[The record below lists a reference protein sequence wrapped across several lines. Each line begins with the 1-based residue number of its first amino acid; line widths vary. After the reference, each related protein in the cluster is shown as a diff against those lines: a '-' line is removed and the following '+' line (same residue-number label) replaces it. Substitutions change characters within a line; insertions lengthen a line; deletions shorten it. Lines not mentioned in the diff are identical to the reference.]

1 MIEVRLATADDG
13 DVLGEIHAA
22 AWEAAYAPFFGPK
35 FAAGAI
41 QDRRTRWHERVEEG
55 AGTIL
60 LAVLDGRPL
69 ALSFFRPSSTRPG
82 MAEIYSFYGHPD
94 GWGSGGAAALMTE
107 TLRRLGEDGFARV
120 HLWTLRDT
128 PRSRRFYTKCGF
140 TETGAARALDFGDGN
155 PLDQVE
161 YERAC

>member
-1 MIEVRLATADDG
+1 
-13 DVLGEIHAA
+13 VLGEIHAA
-22 AWEAAYAPFFGPK
+22 AKEAAYAPFFEPK

-41 QDRRTRWHERVEEG
+41 QDRRTRWREQVKVG

-82 MAEIYSFYGHPD
+82 IAEIHSFYGHPD
-94 GWGSGGAAALMTE
+94 RWGSGGAAALMTE
-107 TLRRLGEDGFARV
+107 MLRSLRGDGFARA
-120 HLWTLRDT
+120 HPWTLRDT
-128 PRSRRFYTKCGF
+128 PRSRRFYTKCGV

-155 PLDQVE
+155 PLDQTE